1 MNWDKVVAVTGSHG
15 PGSGY
20 LVGPRLVL
28 TSGHV
33 GRAEGRAVTVFR
45 PGRPGEFAGTVVWCG
60 TPGGRD
66 DAALVLLDDP
76 HWVPTGEAAPWGRTV
91 THRTG
96 ISCACWGVP
105 NLVQRPDRPVEVSQL
120 SGRLNAGDQMVGD
133 RYVMQLDSHPPD
145 GPSPW
150 GGLSG
155 AAVFCGDLLTSVIA
169 ADPAGRAHAAL
180 EAVPAYMLLRDPQ
193 FRARLAEHDGSP
205 LCWGVELRELGD
217 PLPGGARAV
226 TPAGLLTA
234 RRAVVPFLGRDE
246 ELEEL
251 LAWAALPSTGVW
263 LLHGP
268 GGQGK
273 TRLAQ
278 QFGEWLAEDG
288 WAVVWPR
295 ATAASEQ
302 LSVITDVVV
311 PTLVVVDYA
320 EGRVHQLAALLSALA
335 HRGRRVKVLLL
346 ARTVGDWWQ
355 ELAASGDAVA
365 DLTDTAVVRRLP
377 LLEPNDVDLYT
388 VAVDA
393 YAAALRDLPGGPD
406 ADWGAAATRL
416 GRAERRSA
424 PEDRTVLAVQMTV
437 LADLL
442 DATHP
447 TDEPPHGAPRGPE
460 DRVLD
465 HERRHWQSLA
475 RAHGLLPGLSLPTLI
490 DTIAAAALLGAPERQ
505 AVDAFLTRV
514 PGLCDQ
520 PRDRLDA
527 VRAWL
532 TGLYPAADRH
542 TAFGCLQP
550 DRLAERLVGRLVLD
564 RDRRRL
570 VETLIPDIGYEE
582 ATSLL
587 TVCARAAAHRA
598 LGPGVADTL
607 TRWCVDHARTLAAP
621 AVAVATRVESPA
633 PLLTALARVAHE
645 SDDVELLRVL
655 GNALPVSTEVLSGVA
670 LDLAEALVPRY
681 QQAAADDPERYT
693 VALAMALLGL
703 SDRRGDAGHH
713 QEALEAVTEGVDL
726 LRRTALSPTVP
737 ARAEL
742 ALGLNRL
749 ANRLRDTGRHLEA
762 LEAVT
767 EATDILRDL
776 TAQAPEL
783 YALDLAGSL
792 NTLSA
797 CLATLRRHE
806 DSLAALA
813 EAVDLLRGLA
823 EEEPGCLPALA
834 DALHN
839 LANRYSRLGLHE
851 DAPVPISESVDIRR
865 ALADL
870 YPDAHVPGLAI
881 GLNTLAI
888 VLGDVGQHE
897 EALAATTEAE
907 RLFRALSESRPGV
920 HENDLARALH
930 NLSGCL
936 QQSGRPA
943 EALTAITEAVQ
954 IRRALA
960 ERSPEA
966 YSADLA
972 MSLHDLGLQVSSAG
986 AAEAALPLFAECVML
1001 RMDLAQALPE
1011 AHVHDLV
1018 WGLQSYAQCCI
1029 DADRHDLAVSA
1040 IDQLVDLRRQIA
1052 EVEHDN
1058 ATQDPEIE
1066 KALEVRAWLLNSR
1079 PTAKP

>member
-1 MNWDKVVAVTGSHG
+1 MNWDRVVAVTGSHG

-33 GRAEGRAVTVFR
+33 ARAEGRAVTAFR

-76 HWVPTGEAAPWGRTV
+76 HWVPTSEAVPWGRTV

-120 SGRLNAGDQMVGD
+120 SGRINAGDQMVGD
-133 RYVMQLDSHPPD
+133 RYVMQMDGHPPE

-155 AAVFCGDLLTSVIA
+155 AAVFCGDLLNGVIA
-169 ADPAGRAHAAL
+169 ADPAGRAHAVL

-193 FRARLAEHDGSP
+193 FRARLAEHGGSP
-205 LCWGVELRELGD
+205 VCQGVELRELDD
-217 PLPGGARAV
+217 PSPGGATAH

-278 QFGEWLAEDG
+278 QFGERLARDA

-295 ATAASEQ
+295 ATAAPEQ
-302 LSVITDVVV
+302 LSVIADVVV

-320 EGRVHQLAALLSALA
+320 EGRVHQLAALLSELA

-346 ARTVGDWWQ
+346 ARTGGDWWQ

-365 DLTDTAVVRRLP
+365 ELTDTAVVRRLP
-377 LLEPNDVDLYT
+377 LLEPNDVDPYT

-393 YAAALRDLPGGPD
+393 YAAALRDLPGMPD
-406 ADWGAAATRL
+406 ADWAAAATRL

-424 PEDRTVLAVQMTV
+424 PEDRTVLAVQMTA

-447 TDEPPHGAPRGPE
+447 TDERPHGAPRGPE

-465 HERRHWQSLA
+465 HERRQWQSLA

-490 DTIAAAALLGAPERQ
+490 DTIATAALLGAPERQ

-514 PGLCDQ
+514 PGLSDQ
-520 PRDRLDA
+520 PLDRLDA

-542 TAFGCLQP
+542 TAFGPLQP

-564 RDRRRL
+564 RDRRRV
-570 VETLIPDIGYEE
+570 VETLIPHIGYEE

-587 TVCARAAAHRA
+587 TVCARAAAHRT
-598 LGPGVADTL
+598 LGRGVADTL

-633 PLLTALARVAHE
+633 PLLTALARIAHE

-670 LDLAEALVPRY
+670 LDLAEALIPRY
-681 QQAAADDPERYT
+681 RQATVDDPEQYT

-703 SDRRGDAGHH
+703 SDRHGDAGHH
-713 QEALEAVTEGVDL
+713 QEALEAVVEGVDL
-726 LRRTALSPTVP
+726 LRSTAHSTIEP

-749 ANRLRDTGRHLEA
+749 ANRLRDTGRHQEA

-776 TAQAPEL
+776 TAQDPEL

-806 DSLAALA
+806 DSLAPLA

-823 EEEPGCLPALA
+823 EEEPGCLPGLA

-839 LANRYSRLGLHE
+839 LANRYSRLGLYE

-870 YPDAHVPGLAI
+870 HPDAHVPGLAI

-888 VLGDVGQHE
+888 VLGDVGRHE
-897 EALAATTEAE
+897 EALAAITEAE
-907 RLFRALSESRPGV
+907 RLFRALSEARPGV
-920 HENDLARALH
+920 HENDLARALY

-936 QQSGRPA
+936 QQSGRRA
-943 EALTAITEAVQ
+943 EALTAMAEAVQ

-966 YSADLA
+966 YGADLA
-972 MSLHDLGLQVSSAG
+972 MSLHDLGLQVSSAS
-986 AAEAALPLFAECVML
+986 AAEEALPLFAECVML

-1029 DADRHDLAVSA
+1029 DAGRHDLAVSA

-1052 EVEHDN
+1052 EVEHDH

-1066 KALEVRAWLLNSR
+1066 KALDVRAWLLEQ
-1079 PTAKP
+1079 PTDG